1 MWIPMNLTAAE
12 VKLIHEFLEELD
24 ALVDADDGTC
34 FSCKHLDQLSTIK
47 EIMGFVPEEDVE

>member
-1 MWIPMNLTAAE
+1 MNLTAAE